1 MALVTWGRVWL
12 ATAVLVSSAAGCGT
26 EDTETARWRLDYVTD
41 SRDAYVR
48 HVVAVSPNEGWAVAT
63 EKNGDGDSAD
73 VLLHRDGAEWR
84 PAPTPP
90 ALNTYKGA
98 ELGTLAASGPDNVW
112 QFGNLAP
119 DGGVRDRQ
127 NGAVRWDGQRWSRT
141 SVSFPVYDAVV
152 LAPDNVWA
160 LDASSA
166 GPAAR
171 HWDGTKWTE
180 QRWSP
185 AEYYLDSLA
194 ATGPDDVWASGFHG
208 DQAAIMHY
216 DGKRWEP
223 VDIPSIRPAPAQKAS
238 IHDIFAVSRTNVW
251 AFGQLT
257 SAAGSPTTF
266 AVNWNGSEWR
276 KYADGCADPS
286 ARIRSQSGP
295 RGTGDGAGGFVLSCA
310 IGGVQHRSRDGNP
323 TRIENPDP
331 VAGRGSEATDQ
342 DRQQLFVLHDL
353 TLVPGTRQVQAV
365 GAVGIALAPG
375 DTKFSRGVIASYTT
389 GG

>member
-1 MALVTWGRVWL
+1 MALVMWGRVWL
-12 ATAVLVSSAAGCGT
+12 ATAVLVSSAAGCGA
-26 EDTETARWRLDYVTD
+26 DDPETARWRLDYVTD

-63 EKNGDGDSAD
+63 ENNGDGDSSD

-90 ALNTYKGA
+90 ALDPYKGA

-119 DGGVRDRQ
+119 DEVVRDRQ
-127 NGAVRWDGQRWSRT
+127 YGALRWDGQRWSRT
-141 SVSFPVYDAVV
+141 SVDFPVYDAVV

-180 QRWSP
+180 QLWSP
-185 AEYYLDSLA
+185 AEYYLDSLT

-216 DGKRWEP
+216 DGTRWEP
-223 VDIPSIRPAPAQKAS
+223 VNIPSMKPAPKQKAS
-238 IHDIFAVSRTNVW
+238 IHDILAISRTNVW

-257 SAAGSPTTF
+257 STTASPATF
-266 AVNWNGSEWR
+266 ALNWNGSEWR
-276 KYADGCADPS
+276 KYADGFDDPG
-286 ARIRSQSGP
+286 AHTQSQSGP
-295 RGTGDGAGGFVLSCA
+295 RATGDGAGGFVLSGTS
-310 IGGVQHRSRDGNP
+310 GGVQHRSRDGNLTP
-323 TRIENPDP
+323 IANPEP
-331 VAGRGSEATDQ
+331 VVGRGSEVTDQ

-353 TLVPGTRQVQAV
+353 TLVPGTRQVWAV
-365 GAVGIALAPG
+365 GAVGIALASP
-375 DTKFSRGVIASYTT
+375 DTKFSRGVVASYTT